1 MGSYIYVRYIYDITM
16 ITNSTVRSFGGSI
29 YVKIP
34 PTFAEYYKL
43 KKLIEYSKKK
53 GTEPECKIEDSD
65 VNKLLVTFQT
75 W

>member
-1 MGSYIYVRYIYDITM
+1 M
-16 ITNSTVRSFGGSI
+16 ITNSTVRSFGGSV

-34 PTFAEYYKL
+34 PTFAEYYRL
-43 KKLIEYSKKK
+43 KKLIELSKKK

-65 VNKLLVTFQT
+65 ENKLLVTFQK